1 MDKRIKAMQHLED
14 AERELG
20 KALSTLGG
28 KTRNKPRVFPPPYK
42 FIARQYIESLIVR
55 LRVTQLILAERDGAP
70 KLTLFT
76 WADFDAWD
84 GRNPEAQVVADKIR
98 ATLPP
103 RRE

>member
-1 MDKRIKAMQHLED
+1 MDKRTKAMQHLED

-55 LRVTQLILAERDGAP
+55 VRITKLILAEQNWFPA
-70 KLTLFT
+70 
-76 WADFDAWD
+76 
-84 GRNPEAQVVADKIR
+84 EAQQKLWAEHDRTQRDSRDRVSS
-98 ATLPP
+98 PH
-103 RRE
+103 